1 MAKLHEEVLVIKV
14 SKLLKD
20 TDTGSVTILNQ
31 ETIDSLEAV
40 VLELAGAGTLVEIQE
55 A

>member
-20 TDTGSVTILNQ
+20 SENTTEIVSNEVLH
-31 ETIDSLEAV
+31 SLEAV
-40 VLELAGAGTLVEIQE
+40 VEELAGAGTLVEIE
-55 A
+55 RA

>member
-1 MAKLHEEVLVIKV
+1 MAKLQEEVLVIKV

-20 TDTGSVTILNQ
+20 ADAQDELLSEEVLQN
-31 ETIDSLEAV
+31 LEAV
-40 VLELAGAGTLVEIQE
+40 MQQLVGAGALIEINL

>member
-1 MAKLHEEVLVIKV
+1 MAKLQEEVLVVKV

-20 TDTGSVTILNQ
+20 ADNQ
-31 ETIDSLEAV
+31 EALLSAETLQNLEE
-40 VLELAGAGTLVEIQE
+40 VLQQLVGAGALIEINV

>member
-1 MAKLHEEVLVIKV
+1 MAKLQEEVLVIKV

-20 TDTGSVTILNQ
+20 TDNQ
-31 ETIDSLEAV
+31 DELLSEEVLQNLEAV
-40 VLELAGAGTLVEIQE
+40 MQQLVGAGALIEINL